1 MSLNITIFGS
11 GYIGCVVAAGLA
23 ECGHSVSLFTR
34 HPKEWEKSGGVPPF
48 YEPEL
53 DQVWESQC
61 DLGRLALTSDITS
74 DVPES
79 DVVMF
84 CLGTPAREDGKC
96 DTSGLM
102 EAIENASK
110 FMRPGAVLVVKS
122 TVPVGTCREIDERLE
137 RSEFRIP
144 VVSNPEF
151 LREGSALKEFRSG
164 KGIVVGARTEEAF
177 AVMRKLYQPILN
189 GETIAEMS
197 PESAEFTKLAS
208 NSLLAVKVAA
218 GNELSAA
225 AESLGADFRDVA
237 ASLKQN
243 PNIGGYGL
251 IPGPGI
257 GGSCF
262 GKDSQTLC
270 AQADWHGAPLS
281 IIGAFKESD
290 ESYRRWILTR
300 KVLNAFTLLNRGA
313 CFPLRYRKF
322 TVLGVTYKAHT
333 DDLRG
338 SPALGVIDALQKAG
352 AWVSGYDPE
361 GMEKARKVTEDVDWT
376 GPYSAI
382 KDSDGVVICT
392 EWPEFAQLD
401 WERIFSEIRSP
412 IIVDL
417 RNILDEK
424 KMEGIGFDYHGV
436 GY

>member
-1 MSLNITIFGS
+1 MSLKVTIFGS

-34 HPKEWEKSGGVPPF
+34 SPERWEKSGGVPPF

-61 DLGRLALTSDITS
+61 DLGRLSYTSDISS
-74 DVPES
+74 DIPES

-102 EAIENASK
+102 EAINNASK

-122 TVPVGTCREIDERLE
+122 TVPIGTCREIEERLE
-137 RSEFRIP
+137 RTELRIP

-177 AVMRKLYQPILN
+177 AVMRKLYQPVLN

-197 PESAEFTKLAS
+197 PKSAEFTKLAS

-237 ASLKQN
+237 ASLKKN

-262 GKDSQTLC
+262 GKDSRTLC
-270 AQADWHGAPLS
+270 VQSASQGAPLS
-281 IIGAFKESD
+281 IISAFRRSD
-290 ESYRRWILTR
+290 ESHRQWILTR
-300 KVLNAFTLLNRGA
+300 KVLKAFSYLSRGGCDSLKYLKIA
-313 CFPLRYRKF
+313 VF
-322 TVLGVTYKAHT
+322 GVTYKAHT

-338 SPALGVIDALQKAG
+338 SPAIGVIETLQDAG
-352 AWVSGYDPE
+352 AYVSGYDPE

-376 GPYSAI
+376 GPYNAI
-382 KDSDGVVICT
+382 KGSDGVVICT

-424 KMEGIGFDYHGV
+424 KMSWIGFDYHGV